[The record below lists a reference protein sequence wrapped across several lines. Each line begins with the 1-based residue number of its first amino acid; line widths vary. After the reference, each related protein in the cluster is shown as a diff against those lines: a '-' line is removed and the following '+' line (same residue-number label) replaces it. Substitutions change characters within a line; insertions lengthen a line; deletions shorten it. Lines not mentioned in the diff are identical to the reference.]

1 MASIY
6 KFSSRGEREP
16 CSLLPTKKLIS
27 LYFSCVAG
35 EEEERIHVTR
45 RVFVFFPSLSYIH
58 SAVKRNEQVI
68 SVSAVAPLVSTLW
81 TVNNACVAR
90 FMNPFIFTGPSVS
103 TKWRRGR
110 RTDESKNRNEAPRD
124 PRPQS
129 PADFVTI
136 DLSRVFM
143 CVSVRVFLLRL
154 LSDINCVSFSL
165 SVPMDLGQGDSAWR
179 RVLHATSFFIKFQRR
194 ALAVASGDDV
204 PRPAAKH
211 VRLQWSCAAAL

>member
-1 MASIY
+1 M
-6 KFSSRGEREP
+6 
-16 CSLLPTKKLIS
+16 
-27 LYFSCVAG
+27 
-35 EEEERIHVTR
+35 
-45 RVFVFFPSLSYIH
+45 
-58 SAVKRNEQVI
+58 I

-165 SVPMDLGQGDSAWR
+165 SVPMDLGQGELLGAVFCTPHLFSSSFNAEHWQL
-179 RVLHATSFFIKFQRR
+179 RVATTC
-194 ALAVASGDDV
+194 
-204 PRPAAKH
+204 PAQQQNMCVCNEVVQQPSK
-211 VRLQWSCAAAL
+211 